1 MRPSLDEL
9 TGDREVDT
17 WHCATAQR
25 DTVQATENAPH
36 PGRGS
41 RIRRLKKKKKRRIM
55 LGRNAEEL
63 ELAQKEGRVVNMTT
77 CSSCVLR
84 LLWQALGISMLRVVV
99 KNRHSGA

>member
-1 MRPSLDEL
+1 MHH
-9 TGDREVDT
+9 T
-17 WHCATAQR
+17 
-25 DTVQATENAPH
+25 QAGGA
-36 PGRGS
+36 GS
-41 RIRRLKKKKKRRIM
+41 GGLKKKKKRRIM